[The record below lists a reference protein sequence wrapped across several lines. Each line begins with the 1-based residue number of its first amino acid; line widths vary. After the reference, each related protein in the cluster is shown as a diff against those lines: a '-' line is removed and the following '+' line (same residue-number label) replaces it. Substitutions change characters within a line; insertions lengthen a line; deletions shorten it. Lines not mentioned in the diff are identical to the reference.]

1 MTHTRI
7 HLRPEVDAFWGEL
20 QAGDHC
26 VQFYQSDTAFL
37 DALEAFVA
45 GGMRQGDAIIVI
57 GTPRHL
63 QDLEARLESNGFD
76 LSAAIERDQYIA
88 LDAEATLKCFMI
100 NHWPDERL
108 FEQLVGELLG
118 RARKQHRNVRAF
130 GEMVAL
136 MWADGH
142 CQATIRLEEM
152 WSKLCE
158 NESFSL
164 FCAFP
169 KTGFAENITADI
181 AEICSC
187 HSKVHVL

>member
-1 MTHTRI
+1 MAHTSL

-26 VQFYQSDTAFL
+26 VQFYESDAAFL
-37 DALEAFVA
+37 NALEAFVA
-45 GGMRQGDAIIVI
+45 SGIRQGDAVIII
-57 GTPRHL
+57 GTARHR
-63 QDLEARLESNGFD
+63 QDLEARLESNG
-76 LSAAIERDQYIA
+76 LNVRAAVERDQFIA
-88 LDAEATLKCFMI
+88 LDAEATLKRFMV

-108 FEQLVGELLG
+108 FEQMVSELLG
-118 RARKQHRNVRAF
+118 RARRQHRNVRAF

-152 WSKLCE
+152 WSKLCQ
-158 NESFSL
+158 NEAFSL

-169 KTGFAENITADI
+169 KTGFAENITAEI
-181 AEICSC
+181 AEICNC
-187 HSKVHVL
+187 HSKVYVL